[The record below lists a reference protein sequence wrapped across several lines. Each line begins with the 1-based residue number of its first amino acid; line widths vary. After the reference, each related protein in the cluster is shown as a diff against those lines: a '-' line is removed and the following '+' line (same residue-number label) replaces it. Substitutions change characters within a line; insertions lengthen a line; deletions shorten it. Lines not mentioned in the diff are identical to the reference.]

1 MSAVNPPPLTG
12 IRVLDVS
19 HNLAGPLTGMHL
31 ADLGAEVVKIERP
44 TGDEWRDHEEIPGHP
59 GRSRHYI
66 QANRGKKA
74 VCIDLTRP
82 EGREIAH
89 ALVRRSD
96 VLVTNMRPGVPER
109 LGIGWEECRRQ
120 NPHLVYCAM
129 SAFGADGRLGGRA
142 GYDIVLEAK
151 AGFMAP
157 SWHGDDQTPKSS
169 PIPINDTALP
179 LLACTGILAA
189 LYERER
195 SGLGQRVEAT
205 ILGAA
210 VALNA
215 HSLVRLEDVEAPLVP
230 RFSRAFYR
238 AYRTSDGWLAVGAY
252 AERLVVRFCQ
262 AIGLPDLLDDPRFV
276 RRGDRVAH
284 EQEIVEIVA
293 PVMARR
299 TTEEW
304 DLILA
309 EAGVPAG
316 PVCERDDLLWEPHLR
331 ETGLLEETTDEEVGR
346 VTMMAPSVRLSRTP
360 ARMGAPAGHL
370 GADTREVLLDLGYA
384 PDAVDRLEADGVV
397 VSRRE

>member
-1 MSAVNPPPLTG
+1 MDGAPLSG

-31 ADLGAEVVKIERP
+31 ADLGAEVVKLERP
-44 TGDEWRDHEEIPGHP
+44 EGDEWRWHEEVPGHP
-59 GRSRHYI
+59 GRSRHYL

-74 VCIDLTRP
+74 LCVDLTRA

-96 VLVTNMRPGVPER
+96 ILVTNLRPGVPER
-109 LGIGWEECRRQ
+109 LGIGWEECHRQ
-120 NPHLVYCAM
+120 NARLVYCAM
-129 SAFGADGRLGGRA
+129 SGFGPDGRLGGRA

-157 SWHGDDQTPKSS
+157 SWHGEGETPKSS
-169 PIPINDTALP
+169 AIPVNDTALP

-195 SGLGQRVEAT
+195 SGMGQRVDAS

-215 HSLVRLEDVEAPLVP
+215 HSLVRLDEVSEPMIP

-238 AYRTSDGWLAVGAY
+238 AFRTSDGWIAVGAY
-252 AERLVVRFCQ
+252 AERLIRRFCV
-262 AIGLPDLLDDPRFV
+262 AIGLPDLIDDPRFAS
-276 RRGDRVAH
+276 RADRVTR
-284 EQEIVEIVA
+284 EQEIVEIIA
-293 PVMARR
+293 PVMLGR

-304 DLILA
+304 DRILA
-309 EAGVPAG
+309 DSGVPAG
-316 PVCERDDLLWEPHLR
+316 PVCERDDLFDEMHLWQ
-331 ETGLLEETTDEEVGR
+331 TGLLEETLDEELGR
-346 VTMMAPSVRLSRTP
+346 VTMMAPVVRLSRTP
-360 ARMGAPAGHL
+360 AGMGPPGRHL
-370 GADTREVLLDLGYA
+370 GADTHEVLTELGYSEEKIA
-384 PDAVDRLEADGVV
+384 RLESAGVV
-397 VSRRE
+397 VTRRS